1 MSPLS
6 TSSSGSETHTAVSSD
21 GVSQPG
27 LHHHAVHRHQHKQ
40 DSRANPGIQ
49 QSYCASQEWLYRL
62 VTFPAYFTPCRT
74 CCTGSRTPKREQ
86 LMTHFEIQ
94 APYRVYCSH
103 CPEYTARG
111 GAGLLQVRR
120 SSFKNVVNANDIV
133 RFGADTTGVQHY
145 TLNSNKVIY
154 LSREQMPDKKSN
166 SATVPPSM
174 CVVDGRAM
182 MDKSSQYCSLKCKMQ
197 AEDAGFTYWLNS
209 QDPSVRIA
217 AEVAANAPPRPTVA
231 CKRSAT
237 TTSCDS
243 TPTAAVAAEAQ
254 HLNGLSGRHAKKLAT
269 IRINTG
275 IHTVGSRAGSDEP
288 VSITA
293 SGPVGPE
300 VSSQHQQLLQ
310 RAVSA
315 PVPGAFGIGSSAA
328 TTVAAAPPGAA
339 CVSGTPAGLR
349 PIRTSLT
356 APVPV
361 PTAGGLHAGGVVTAS
376 RQQTAPPGCLDAVA
390 LPPLYDGVVGLGDPA
405 EHKGPGLAG
414 GSSCGGSW
422 GTGFDIESDLSSNG
436 PWEQWDAPAL
446 PAALSAGLS
455 YDQLP
460 YETLDQQSFGDGTLS
475 PPALISTGQ
484 HGNSLG
490 CNWWLSSS
498 PGAGVFGS
506 GGVF

>member
-6 TSSSGSETHTAVSSD
+6 TSSSGSETHTVVTSD

-40 DSRANPGIQ
+40 DSRSNPATQ
-49 QSYCASQEWLYRL
+49 QGYCPSQEWLYRL

-74 CCTGSRTPKREQ
+74 CCSGSRTPKREQ

-103 CPEYTARG
+103 CPEYTVRG

-231 CKRSAT
+231 CKRSAQA
-237 TTSCDS
+237 TSCDS
-243 TPTAAVAAEAQ
+243 TPTAAAAEAQ
-254 HLNGLSGRHAKKLAT
+254 HLNGMAGRHAKKLAT

-275 IHTVGSRAGSDEP
+275 INTVSSRAGSDEP
-288 VSITA
+288 LSLRA
-293 SGPVGPE
+293 AGAPAGAPE
-300 VSSQHQQLLQ
+300 ISSQHQQQHQQQQQQQQQQ
-310 RAVSA
+310 RTQPALGPGRCW
-315 PVPGAFGIGSSAA
+315 PVQPLAADAAAGSAA
-328 TTVAAAPPGAA
+328 A
-339 CVSGTPAGLR
+339 AGLR
-349 PIRTSLT
+349 SCS
-356 APVPV
+356 
-361 PTAGGLHAGGVVTAS
+361 H
-376 RQQTAPPGCLDAVA
+376 PGCCTAQHSSWC
-390 LPPLYDGVVGLGDPA
+390 Y
-405 EHKGPGLAG
+405 KPG
-414 GSSCGGSW
+414 CCHR
-422 GTGFDIESDLSSNG
+422 
-436 PWEQWDAPAL
+436 
-446 PAALSAGLS
+446 PAADAAVG
-455 YDQLP
+455 
-460 YETLDQQSFGDGTLS
+460 
-475 PPALISTGQ
+475 
-484 HGNSLG
+484 
-490 CNWWLSSS
+490 
-498 PGAGVFGS
+498 
-506 GGVF
+506 